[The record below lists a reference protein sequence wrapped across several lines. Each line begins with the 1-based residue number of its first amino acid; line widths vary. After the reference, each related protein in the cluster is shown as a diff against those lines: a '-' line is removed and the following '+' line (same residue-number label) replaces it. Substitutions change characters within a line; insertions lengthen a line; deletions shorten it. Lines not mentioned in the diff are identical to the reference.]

1 MYTLIQIYNGKKKAE
16 QGKLQNIKFEEKLRT
31 GKWNEAKTC
40 VQGDKQIKGNTF
52 VTLRMTHASLLLTC
66 EKEQKEKLKVWW
78 GMPLIL
84 ALQQ

>member
-1 MYTLIQIYNGKKKAE
+1 MQIYNGKKKAE